1 VLNVLNQKFRTV
13 SLEKTCVIWPGPWTV
28 STEVVSE
35 CVSECNVVQLGT
47 SDIIIFFNDQKVDV
61 IKNYNAY
68 VTSDSVLL
76 LMSCS
81 LQMFIKQA
89 AVLCTG

>member
-1 VLNVLNQKFRTV
+1 MKP
-13 SLEKTCVIWPGPWTV
+13 CV
-28 STEVVSE
+28 
-35 CVSECNVVQLGT
+35 CVSECNVDV
-47 SDIIIFFNDQKVDV
+47 IIFINDQKVDV